1 MVNKISRFSSL
12 KWKLFCS
19 GIIRKHWDSPEA
31 TIFNTHIISAF
42 IVYVL
47 VVNVSIVCCDGFDV
61 GGLKDC
67 FNEVIL
73 EVNRFSK
80 KVVTFFNSINAD
92 SPIVEFDIFVAYLAP
107 STGIVI
113 FHAMQSLC
121 KSGIWK
127 QSFWKYLCGF
137 SLIFYFSTL
146 KKRLKINNLLH
157 LLLCLHVLHPCPKY
171 VISSI
176 EIILNITSTLDITYL
191 GRNKI
196 YYYVKQYP
204 RC

>member
-1 MVNKISRFSSL
+1 M
-12 KWKLFCS
+12 
-19 GIIRKHWDSPEA
+19 
-31 TIFNTHIISAF
+31 
-42 IVYVL
+42 
-47 VVNVSIVCCDGFDV
+47 
-61 GGLKDC
+61 
-67 FNEVIL
+67 
-73 EVNRFSK
+73 
-80 KVVTFFNSINAD
+80 
-92 SPIVEFDIFVAYLAP
+92 VEFDIFVAYLAP

-127 QSFWKYLCGF
+127 QSFWEYLCGF
-137 SLIFYFSTL
+137 FLIFYFSTL

-176 EIILNITSTLDITYL
+176 EIILNIISTLDITYL

-196 YYYVKQYP
+196 YYYVKHYP
-204 RC
+204 RCQSPPLQQMSLFKSTYIPNYNSNPKWKEYSIYISQKIRMGKEIGKHQITVVMMASYAGILLCVISISLMSWLIGVSHFSS

>member
-1 MVNKISRFSSL
+1 M
-12 KWKLFCS
+12 
-19 GIIRKHWDSPEA
+19 
-31 TIFNTHIISAF
+31 
-42 IVYVL
+42 
-47 VVNVSIVCCDGFDV
+47 
-61 GGLKDC
+61 
-67 FNEVIL
+67 
-73 EVNRFSK
+73 
-80 KVVTFFNSINAD
+80 
-92 SPIVEFDIFVAYLAP
+92 VEFDIFVAYLAP

-137 SLIFYFSTL
+137 FLIFYFSTL

-176 EIILNITSTLDITYL
+176 EIILNIISTLDITYL

-196 YYYVKQYP
+196 YYYAKHYP
-204 RC
+204 RCQSPPLQQMSLFKSTYIPNYNSNPKWKEYSIYISQKIRMGKEIGKHQITVVMMASYARILLCVISISLMSWLIGVSHFSS

>member
-1 MVNKISRFSSL
+1 M
-12 KWKLFCS
+12 
-19 GIIRKHWDSPEA
+19 
-31 TIFNTHIISAF
+31 
-42 IVYVL
+42 
-47 VVNVSIVCCDGFDV
+47 
-61 GGLKDC
+61 
-67 FNEVIL
+67 
-73 EVNRFSK
+73 
-80 KVVTFFNSINAD
+80 
-92 SPIVEFDIFVAYLAP
+92 VEFDIFVAYLAP

-137 SLIFYFSTL
+137 FLIFYFSTL

-157 LLLCLHVLHPCPKY
+157 LFLCLHVLHPCPKY

-176 EIILNITSTLDITYL
+176 EIILNIISTLDITYL

-196 YYYVKQYP
+196 YYYAKHYP
-204 RC
+204 RCQSPPLQQMSLFKSTFIPNYNSNPKWKEYSIYISQKIRMGKEIGKHQITVVMMASYARILLCVISISLMSWLIGVSHFSS